1 MPPVPECLMPETPLD
16 FSLLVKSG
24 LPTRSFI
31 ADEVIFR
38 EGDKAEELYVIQ
50 KGRVEIH
57 AGHRVVAI
65 LGPNE
70 FFGEMAI
77 LDPAP
82 RSGTAIA
89 ATDVT
94 LIPVS
99 ESQFLKLVSESP
111 GFAVSLL
118 RLFVRRLRARHGFY

>member
-1 MPPVPECLMPETPLD
+1 MPEAPLD
-16 FSLLVKSG
+16 FSLLVTSG
-24 LPTRSFI
+24 VPTRSFV

-38 EGDKAEELYVIQ
+38 EGDKAVELYVIQ

-57 AGHRVVAI
+57 AGHRVLAI

-70 FFGEMAI
+70 FFGEMAL

-82 RSGTAIA
+82 RSATAIA

-94 LIPVS
+94 LIPIS
-99 ESQFLKLVSESP
+99 EKQFLKLVSESP
-111 GFAVSLL
+111 SFALDLL
-118 RLFVRRLRARHGFY
+118 RLFVRRLRARFGYY

>member
-1 MPPVPECLMPETPLD
+1 MPEAPLD
-16 FSLLVKSG
+16 FSLLVTSG
-24 LPTRSFI
+24 VPTRSFV

-38 EGDKAEELYVIQ
+38 EGDKAVELYVIQ

-57 AGHRVVAI
+57 AAHRVLAI

-70 FFGEMAI
+70 FFGEMAL

-82 RSGTAIA
+82 RSATAIA

-94 LIPVS
+94 LIPIS
-99 ESQFLKLVSESP
+99 EKQFLKLVSESP
-111 GFAVSLL
+111 SFALDLL
-118 RLFVRRLRARHGFY
+118 RLFVRRLRARFGYY